1 MTRFAQFAAALL
13 FILQC
18 VAVSAGDDRIN
29 IILGTAPPL
38 LEEFAATE
46 MAAQFK
52 RLFNAEISCLR
63 RKFRSIWTV
72 WISSW
77 SRSFATA
84 HERRWGH
91 SPAAMLPG
99 SWRNIAARCASLPS

>member
-29 IILGTAPPL
+29 IILGADPPL

-52 RLFNAEISCLR
+52 RLFNAEVIVTE
-63 RKFRSIWTV
+63 WPETA
-72 WISSW
+72 SSTH
-77 SRSFATA
+77 RVLI
-84 HERRWGH
+84 G
-91 SPAAMLPG
+91 SPATNALG
-99 SWRNIAARCASLPS
+99 DFARPNSEHI